1 MHFPS
6 MKADNT
12 AQHFYHK
19 YPVGLQSVS
28 AAVDNAYHLQ
38 PTLHTSKA
46 PKSNKPDSA
55 HAKLESH
62 SVNTAKTI
70 DLRTAQAE
78 QTRYTNDA
86 VQLNDQYLS
95 LAKPAA
101 IAGKPDVRHQVNAF
115 IRSPEDFL
123 YHQQAIVLNPSSVP
137 INRPEAALNHA
148 YYNQVNPEK
157 YMIRP
162 IYVRLVET
170 YPGKFMVDQMA
181 LNRETQ
187 IPHTHH
193 ATLQWW

>member
-6 MKADNT
+6 MKADNP
-12 AQHFYHK
+12 AQHFYYK
-19 YPVGLQSVS
+19 YPVSLQS

-38 PTLHTSKA
+38 PTLYTSKTL
-46 PKSNKPDSA
+46 KSNKPDSA
-55 HAKLESH
+55 DAIRESH
-62 SVNTAKTI
+62 TVNAAKPI
-70 DLRTAQAE
+70 DLREAHTE
-78 QTRYTNDA
+78 QPRYTNDA
-86 VQLNDQYLS
+86 LQLNDQHS
-95 LAKPAA
+95 SQTKPAA

-123 YHQQAIVLNPSSVP
+123 YHQQGIVLNPSSVP

-148 YYNQVNPEK
+148 YYNQVTPEK

-162 IYVRLVET
+162 IYVRLLET

-187 IPHTHH
+187 IAHTHH
-193 ATLQWW
+193 ATLQ